1 MNPSKF
7 SNAKAVCVRLF
18 VCVFLCVGAVDK
30 SLVLVE
36 LLKQQL
42 SQEIV
47 CIAKSANNPSL

>member
-1 MNPSKF
+1 MPKL
-7 SNAKAVCVRLF
+7 CVYVSL
-18 VCVFLCVGAVDK
+18 CVFLCVGDVDK

-42 SQEIV
+42 SHKIV